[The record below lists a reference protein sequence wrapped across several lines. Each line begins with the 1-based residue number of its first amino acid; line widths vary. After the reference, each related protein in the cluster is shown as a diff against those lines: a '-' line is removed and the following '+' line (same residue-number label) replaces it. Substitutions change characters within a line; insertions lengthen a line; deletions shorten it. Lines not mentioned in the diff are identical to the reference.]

1 MLREQV
7 VMTLK
12 DLRPGQKGIIEAL
25 GKQSTLRKR
34 IIDMGLTIG
43 TEVKV
48 IKLAPLGDPVEI
60 KVRGYQLSLR
70 LNEASEIY
78 VRVIP

>member
-1 MLREQV
+1 
-7 VMTLK
+7 MTLK
-12 DLRPGQKGIIEAL
+12 ELRPGQKGIIEGL

-43 TEVKV
+43 TEIKV
-48 IKLAPLGDPVEI
+48 IKLAPLGDPIEI

-70 LNEASEIY
+70 LNEAAEIF
-78 VRVIP
+78 VRMIE

>member
-1 MLREQV
+1 
-7 VMTLK
+7 MTLK
-12 DLRPGQKGIIEAL
+12 DLRPGQKGIIEGL

-78 VRVIP
+78 VRLIP

>member
-1 MLREQV
+1 
-7 VMTLK
+7 MTLK
-12 DLRPGQKGIIEAL
+12 ELRPGQKGIIEGL

-43 TEVKV
+43 TEIKV
-48 IKLAPLGDPVEI
+48 IKLAPLGDPIEI

-70 LNEASEIY
+70 LNEASEIF
-78 VRVIP
+78 VRVIV

>member
-1 MLREQV
+1 
-7 VMTLK
+7 MTLK
-12 DLRPGQKGIIEAL
+12 DLKPGQTGIIESL
-25 GKQSTLRKR
+25 GKPSTLRKR

-43 TEVKV
+43 TEIKV
-48 IKLAPLGDPVEI
+48 IKLAPLGDPIEI

-78 VRVIP
+78 VRLIS